1 MNSGEETVRLPEMML
16 AVADQY
22 EEQVEFIV
30 TNLGTLLQPVITVV
44 VGGVVFFI
52 AVAFFMGYAA
62 VLVCLGQK
70 SIIE

>member
-1 MNSGEETVRLPEMML
+1 MNSGEETGRLPEMML
-16 AVADQY
+16 TMADQY

-30 TNLGTLLQPVITVV
+30 KNLGTLLQPVITVV

-62 VLVCLGQK
+62 VLSHLGQK
-70 SIIE
+70 DAL

>member
-1 MNSGEETVRLPEMML
+1 MML
-16 AVADQY
+16 TMADQY

-30 TNLGTLLQPVITVV
+30 KNLGTLLQPVITVV

-62 VLVCLGQK
+62 VLSHLGAK
-70 SIIE
+70 NPIG